1 MVQHGSVR
9 QSPVTITNKR
19 PMSMG
24 VKLVLWALFV
34 LIIVAA
40 IAVIG
45 ISAYVG
51 WSLTHPEKKVI
62 EENPSE
68 YGLPYED
75 FEVLSQLDQTRLS
88 GWTIETGQ
96 PPRGVIIFAHGYKG
110 NRLEDGLPALALAK
124 SLVENNYHVLMFDFR
139 NSGESDGE
147 LTSVGYHEKE
157 DIISVVHYAKD
168 IYPNLPVGL
177 IGFSMGAVSSIT
189 AAEAEPAI
197 QAVVADSP
205 FSNMREYLTDNL
217 SVWSDL
223 PDFPFTPII
232 LAMIPIMTG
241 LEMDEVSPRESV
253 KNMQAALLLIHGD
266 GDTSI
271 PNINSKELLQNSVQI
286 NTELWIPSGSGHVK
300 GYSDYPEEYSD
311 RVIQFF
317 NRTLK

>member
-9 QSPVTITNKR
+9 QSPVIITNKK
-19 PMSMG
+19 PMSKGM
-24 VKLVLWALFV
+24 KLALWALFILV
-34 LIIVAA
+34 IISVV
-40 IAVIG
+40 AVIG
-45 ISAYVG
+45 ISGYIG
-51 WSLTHPEKKVI
+51 WSLTHPERKAI
-62 EENPSE
+62 DGNPSQ

-96 PPRGVIIFAHGYKG
+96 TPKGVIIFAHGYKG

-124 SLVENNYHVLMFDFR
+124 SLVENDYHVLMFDFR

-157 DIISVVHYAKD
+157 DLISVVHYAKD
-168 IYPNLPVGL
+168 RYPNLPVGL
-177 IGFSMGAVSSIT
+177 IGFSMGAVTSIT
-189 AAEAEPAI
+189 AAEAEPAV

-223 PDFPFTPII
+223 PEFPFTPII
-232 LAMIPIMTG
+232 LTIIPIMTG

-253 KNMQAALLLIHGD
+253 KNIQAALLLIHGD

-271 PNINSKELLQNSVQI
+271 PNTNSKELLQNSVQT
-286 NTELWIPSGSGHVK
+286 NTELWIPGGSGHVK

>member
-19 PMSMG
+19 PMSKTM
-24 VKLVLWALFV
+24 KIVLWALA
-34 LIIVAA
+34 IVVAVS
-40 IAVIG
+40 IVAVIG
-45 ISAYVG
+45 ISAYIG

-62 EENPSE
+62 EGNPSE

-96 PPRGVIIFAHGYKG
+96 DPKGVIIFAHGYEG
-110 NRLEDGLPALALAK
+110 NRLQDSLPALALAK
-124 SLVENNYHVLMFDFR
+124 QLVENDYHVLMFDFR
-139 NSGESDGE
+139 NSGDSDGE

-157 DIISVVHYAKD
+157 DVISVVHYAKD
-168 IYPNLPVGL
+168 RYPDLSVGL
-177 IGFSMGAVSSIT
+177 IGFSMGAVTSIT

-223 PDFPFTPII
+223 PEFPFTPII
-232 LAMIPIMTG
+232 LSIMPIMTG
-241 LEMDEVSPRESV
+241 IEMDEVNPRESV
-253 KNMQAALLLIHGD
+253 KNIKAALLLIHGD

-271 PNINSKELLQNSVQI
+271 PNTNSKELLQNSVHA
-286 NTELWIPSGSGHVK
+286 NTELWIPGGSGHVK

-317 NRTLK
+317 DRTLK